1 MLGWHHPPIITIYFD
16 HFYTYGME
24 SWTVLEKI
32 CRWFSSTM
40 DNPCLSY
47 AEEIIYVHVDY
58 EPPKPFSCGI
68 CRPSR
73 RFTHFTPLKPEDGMR
88 WSSHGP
94 IGMFHAWALITK
106 CKLYYLS
113 IYLSIYLIYLIYL
126 IYQIDQIDLSIYPS
140 IYLYIYLYILY
151 IYLYLCKQWRIVIGT
166 HDLWNSCC
174 SIWQKPRVGSSKSMS
189 CCTNLWGCYFGSLG
203 RGLPDLVNVAV
214 PLAVPELQF
223 TQWLNKCSFRR
234 GQPINPRFGGQIFHS
249 HVAIKTYKNILE
261 LFSEVPV
268 FGVWNPKRCHCRGS
282 KQFLPCLAGSKP
294 HFWWCMMYV
303 YIYIIYI

>member
-1 MLGWHHPPIITIYFD
+1 MASESIRYGGIYISTYCKESLMLGWHHPPIITTYFD
-16 HFYTYGME
+16 HVYTYGME

-94 IGMFHAWALITK
+94 IGMFHAWALITE

-113 IYLSIYLIYLIYL
+113 IYLSIY
-126 IYQIDQIDLSIYPS
+126 PS
-140 IYLYIYLYILY
+140 IYLSIYRSIYLSLY
-151 IYLYLCKQWRIVIGT
+151 LFIYLSIYL
-166 HDLWNSCC
+166 
-174 SIWQKPRVGSSKSMS
+174 SIHLS
-189 CCTNLWGCYFGSLG
+189 
-203 RGLPDLVNVAV
+203 
-214 PLAVPELQF
+214 
-223 TQWLNKCSFRR
+223 
-234 GQPINPRFGGQIFHS
+234 
-249 HVAIKTYKNILE
+249 
-261 LFSEVPV
+261 
-268 FGVWNPKRCHCRGS
+268 
-282 KQFLPCLAGSKP
+282 
-294 HFWWCMMYV
+294 
-303 YIYIIYI
+303 IYLST